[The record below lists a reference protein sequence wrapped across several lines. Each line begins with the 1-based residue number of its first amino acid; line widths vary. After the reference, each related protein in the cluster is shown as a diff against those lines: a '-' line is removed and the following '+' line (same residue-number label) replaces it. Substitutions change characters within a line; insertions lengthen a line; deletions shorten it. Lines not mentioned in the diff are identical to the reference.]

1 MPLKA
6 QINIDRKM
14 AGGFDNM
21 EISLMTLLGTAMVK

>member
-14 AGGFDNM
+14 VIGFDNV
-21 EISLMTLLGTAMVK
+21 EINMMTLLGTTMVK